1 MSYIHKEINGADVVD
16 LDGSI
21 DLYSAPP
28 VKKFLKSLLR
38 NDNKKI
44 IISLEKVTFLDSSGL
59 GMLVNLFFEC
69 KQLEIGI
76 KLANVSAEAKNVFR
90 QTKMENNFEI
100 YESLE
105 EALASFL

>member
-1 MSYIHKEINGADVVD
+1 MSYIHKEVNGVD
-16 LDGSI
+16 LVELDGAI

-28 VKKFLKSLLR
+28 VKKFLKSLLK

-44 IISLEKVTFLDSSGL
+44 VISLEKVTFLDSSGL

-69 KQLEIGI
+69 KQHEIGI
-76 KLANVSAEAKNVFR
+76 KLANVSVEARNVFR

-100 YESLE
+100 FNSVN
-105 EALASFL
+105 EALASF